1 MNYQS
6 CTIEEL
12 ISFSNFGDIKASV
25 EIARRVSEG
34 LLDQYEDNLS
44 TLERELET
52 LGGYYEDLL
61 EEEISLNQTI
71 EELKESLPEL
81 DFDKEREIEK
91 LEGEVFDL
99 QQRVDELEGELED
112 LQGEA

>member
-52 LGGYYEDLL
+52 LGGDYEDLL
-61 EEEISLNQTI
+61 EEESRLNQTI
-71 EELKESLPEL
+71 GELNDSLSDLEFEK
-81 DFDKEREIEK
+81 DWEISN
-91 LEGEVFDL
+91 LEGEVFDS
-99 QQRVDELEGELED
+99 QQRVDGLESELEELR
-112 LQGEA
+112 GEA